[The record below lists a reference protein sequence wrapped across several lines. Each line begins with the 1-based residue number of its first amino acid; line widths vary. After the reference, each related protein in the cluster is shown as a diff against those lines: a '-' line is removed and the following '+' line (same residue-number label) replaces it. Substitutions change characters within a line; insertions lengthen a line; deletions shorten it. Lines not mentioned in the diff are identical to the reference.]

1 MKIHHDFNTIGSLR
15 NPVVTIGT
23 FDGVHLGHVALLNR
37 IKELAR
43 EVGGESVLL
52 TFYPHPRMVLYPD
65 DHNISL
71 ITSPEEKNQ
80 LLEACGL
87 DHLVIYPF
95 SAAFSRMSAFEYV
108 RDLLVKGLNAHTVVV
123 GYDHRFGRNRE
134 GDFKT
139 LLELSEV
146 FGFHVEE
153 ISAQDVDAILVSSTK
168 VRNALLEGKIEEA
181 NVLLG
186 RAYSIEGHVVRSRQL
201 GRTIGF
207 PTANMKPDYAHKLIP
222 ANGVYVSRAHTPF
235 GIFNAITNIGIR
247 PTVSEEPER
256 NIETHIFDF
265 QQELYDQPMKIEL
278 LHFIREERK
287 FASIDELKGAIM
299 QDCNFALKWHSQSTP
314 TR

>member
-1 MKIHHDFNTIGSLR
+1 MQIHHDIHSIGPLQ
-15 NPVVTIGT
+15 NAVVTIGT
-23 FDGVHLGHVALLNR
+23 FDGVHQGHAALLKR
-37 IKELAR
+37 ITELAR

-80 LLEACGL
+80 LLEECGL

-153 ISAQDVDAILVSSTK
+153 INAKDVDAILVSSTK
-168 VRNALLEGKIEEA
+168 VRNALIDGRIEEA
-181 NVLLG
+181 NLLLG
-186 RAYSIEGHVVRSRQL
+186 RPYSIEGHVVRSRQL

-207 PTANMKPDYAHKLIP
+207 PTANLKPDYNVKLIP
-222 ANGVYVSRAHTPF
+222 SNGVYVSRAHTPF

-247 PTVSEEPER
+247 PTVSEELQR

-265 QQELYDQPMKIEL
+265 RHELYEEPMRIEL
-278 LHFIREERK
+278 LHYIREEQK
-287 FASIDELKGAIM
+287 FSSLEELKNVISV
-299 QDCNFALKWHSQSTP
+299 DCQYARTWHSTNTP
-314 TR
+314 SH

>member
-1 MKIHHDFNTIGSLR
+1 LQNA
-15 NPVVTIGT
+15 VVTIGT
-23 FDGVHLGHVALLNR
+23 FDGVHQGHAALLKR
-37 IKELAR
+37 ITELAR

-80 LLEACGL
+80 LLDECGL

-95 SAAFSRMSAFEYV
+95 STAFSRMSAFEYV

-134 GDFKT
+134 GDFQT

-168 VRNALLEGKIEEA
+168 VRNALIDGRIEEA
-181 NVLLG
+181 NLLLG
-186 RAYSIEGHVVRSRQL
+186 RPYAIEGHVVRSRQL

-207 PTANMKPDYAHKLIP
+207 PTANLKPDYNFKLIP
-222 ANGVYVSRAHTPF
+222 SHGVYVSRAHTPF

-247 PTVSEEPER
+247 PTVSEELQR

-265 QQELYDQPMKIEL
+265 AHELYEEPMKIEL
-278 LHFIREERK
+278 HHFIREEQK
-287 FASIDELKGAIM
+287 FASLDELKNAIT
-299 QDCNFALKWHSQSTP
+299 QDCNYARAWHSQNTSAH
-314 TR
+314 

>member
-1 MKIHHDFNTIGSLR
+1 MQNA
-15 NPVVTIGT
+15 VVTIGT
-23 FDGVHLGHVALLNR
+23 FDGVHQGHAALLKR
-37 IKELAR
+37 ITELAR

-80 LLEACGL
+80 LLDECGL

-95 SAAFSRMSAFEYV
+95 STAFSRMSAFEYV

-134 GDFKT
+134 GDFQT

-168 VRNALLEGKIEEA
+168 VRNALIDGRIEEA
-181 NVLLG
+181 NLLLG
-186 RAYSIEGHVVRSRQL
+186 RPYAIEGHVVRSRQL

-207 PTANMKPDYAHKLIP
+207 PTANLKPDYNFKLIP
-222 ANGVYVSRAHTPF
+222 SHGVYVSRAHTPF

-247 PTVSEEPER
+247 PTVSEELQR

-265 QQELYDQPMKIEL
+265 AHELYEEPMKIEL
-278 LHFIREERK
+278 HHFIREEQK
-287 FASIDELKGAIM
+287 FASLDELKNAIT
-299 QDCNFALKWHSQSTP
+299 QDCNYARAWHSQNTSAH
-314 TR
+314 

>member
-1 MKIHHDFNTIGSLR
+1 VQIHQDIHNIGPLQ
-15 NPVVTIGT
+15 NAVVTIGT
-23 FDGVHLGHVALLNR
+23 FDGVHQGHAALLKR
-37 IKELAR
+37 ITELAR

-80 LLEACGL
+80 LLDECGL

-95 SAAFSRMSAFEYV
+95 STAFSRMSAFEYV

-134 GDFKT
+134 GDFQT

-168 VRNALLEGKIEEA
+168 VRNALIDGRIEEA
-181 NVLLG
+181 NLLLG
-186 RAYSIEGHVVRSRQL
+186 RPYAIEGHVVRSRQL

-207 PTANMKPDYAHKLIP
+207 PTANLKPDYNFKLIP
-222 ANGVYVSRAHTPF
+222 SHGVYVSRAHTPF

-247 PTVSEEPER
+247 PTVSEELQR

-265 QQELYDQPMKIEL
+265 AHELYEEPMKIEL
-278 LHFIREERK
+278 HHFIREEQK
-287 FASIDELKGAIM
+287 FASLDELKNAIT
-299 QDCNFALKWHSQSTP
+299 QDCNYARAWHSQNTSAH
-314 TR
+314 

>member
-1 MKIHHDFNTIGSLR
+1 VHIHHDFHSIGSLR
-15 NPVVTIGT
+15 NAVVTIGT
-23 FDGVHLGHVALLNR
+23 FDGVHQGHAALLKR
-37 IKELAR
+37 ISQLAR
-43 EVGGESVLL
+43 EVNGESVLL

-71 ITSPEEKNQ
+71 ITSPEEKNR

-87 DHLVIYPF
+87 DHLVVYPF
-95 SAAFSRMSAFEYV
+95 TTAFSRMSAFEYV

-146 FGFHVEE
+146 FGFRVEE
-153 ISAQDVDAILVSSTK
+153 ISAKDVDAILVSSTK

-181 NVLLG
+181 NLLLG
-186 RAYSIEGHVVRSRQL
+186 RPYSIEGHVVRSRQI

-207 PTANMKPDYAHKLIP
+207 PTANLKPDYEYKLTP
-222 ANGVYVSRAHTPF
+222 ANGVYVSKAHTPF

-247 PTVSEEPER
+247 PTVSQELQR

-265 QQELYDQPMKIEL
+265 QHELYEEPMTIEL
-278 LHFIREERK
+278 LHYIRAEQK
-287 FASIDELKGAIM
+287 FSSLDELKNAITA
-299 QDCNFALKWHSQSTP
+299 DCKYARAWHSTSTSSL
-314 TR
+314 